1 VGWTT
6 PRTWVAAEEVT
17 SSLLNAHLRDNLRF
31 LHGSTLPRVRVETVV
46 QDTGGTAEATRSII
60 WQRAAYDPVGVWGG
74 GATLN
79 VPTGADGVWRVGG
92 AAQLSPSASGW
103 SLEIELDGIAG
114 GGTRLCGSAAQVQ
127 TRWTHH
133 RCIPHVETAVTAGQ
147 TFAFTIR
154 GAAGSNGA
162 WLGWF
167 QWGGTIAPQWRWN
180 MSAAMWARLV
190 AI

>member
-1 VGWTT
+1 MGWTT

-31 LHGSTLPRVRVETVV
+31 LHGSTLPRVRVETDVQESGVSVV
-46 QDTGGTAEATRSII
+46 SVRSIN
-60 WQRAAYDPVGVWGG
+60 WERAAYDPVGVWGG
-74 GATLN
+74 GQTLN
-79 VPTGADGVWRVGG
+79 VPTGADGVWRVGA
-92 AAQLSPSASGW
+92 AAQLSPSAQGW

-114 GGTRLCGSAAQVQ
+114 GGTRLSGSAAQVQ

-133 RCIPHVETAVTAGQ
+133 RCIPHTEVAVTAGQ

-154 GAAGSNGA
+154 GAAGDVA